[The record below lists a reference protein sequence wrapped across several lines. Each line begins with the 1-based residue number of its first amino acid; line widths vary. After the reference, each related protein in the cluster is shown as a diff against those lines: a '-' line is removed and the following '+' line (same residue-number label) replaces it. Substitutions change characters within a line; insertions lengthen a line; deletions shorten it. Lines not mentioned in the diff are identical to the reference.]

1 MQLLYDLL
9 YSPGAPGNANE
20 LKIFEIEVELLSATY
35 YQAEST
41 RDYWD
46 QVWDYWDQV
55 WGYWIL
61 PNLGPLYEAT
71 RCTGTT

>member
-1 MQLLYDLL
+1 MRLLYDLL
-9 YSPGAPGNANE
+9 YSPGTPGSANE
-20 LKIFEIEVELLSATY
+20 LKIFEIEVELLSAMY

-46 QVWDYWDQV
+46 QG
-55 WGYWIL
+55 WGYWML
-61 PNLGPLYEAT
+61 PNLGPLYETT